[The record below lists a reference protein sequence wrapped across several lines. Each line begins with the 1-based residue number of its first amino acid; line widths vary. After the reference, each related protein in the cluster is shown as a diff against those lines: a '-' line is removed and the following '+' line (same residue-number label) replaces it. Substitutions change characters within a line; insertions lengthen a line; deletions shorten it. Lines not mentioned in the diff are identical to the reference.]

1 MIGMSSSQISEAE
14 RIAIEDTQRW
24 LMQAVVGLNLC
35 PFAKAVVTKNLV
47 RYRVCLSAEPADVL
61 TLLRNELQHLAS
73 TDESLLDT
81 TLLIAPR
88 LLPDFLAFNAFLSD
102 CDDVLLDL
110 DLEGV
115 LQIADFH
122 PHYTFAGEDPQ
133 GMSHFTNR
141 TPYPTLHLL
150 RESSI
155 DKAVAAYPDAAL
167 IYERNMALLEKMGH
181 EGWAALGLQARVTD
195 TAQ

>member
-1 MIGMSSSQISEAE
+1 MIGMTPSQISEAE
-14 RIAIEDTQRW
+14 RITIEDTQRW

-47 RYRVCLSAEPADVL
+47 RYRVCLSTEPADVL
-61 TLLRNELQHLAS
+61 NMLREELQHLSSA
-73 TDESLLDT
+73 DETLLDT

-102 CDDVLLDL
+102 CDDVLLDMN
-110 DLEGV
+110 LEGV

-167 IYERNMALLEKMGH
+167 IYQRNMALLEKMGR

>member
-14 RIAIEDTQRW
+14 RVAIEDTQRW

-47 RYRVCLSAEPADVL
+47 RYRVCLSTEPADVL
-61 TLLRNELQHLAS
+61 KLLSEELQHLSS

-81 TLLIAPR
+81 TLLIAPH
-88 LLPDFLAFNAFLSD
+88 LLPDFYEFNAFLSD
-102 CDDVLLDL
+102 CEDVLLDMN
-110 DLEGV
+110 LEGV

-122 PHYTFAGEDPQ
+122 PQYTFAGEDPQ

-167 IYERNMALLEKMGH
+167 IYERNMALLEKMGR
-181 EGWAALGLQARVTD
+181 EGWAALELQARVTD

>member
-1 MIGMSSSQISEAE
+1 MIGMTPSQISETE
-14 RIAIEDTQRW
+14 RITIEDTQRW
-24 LMQAVVGLNLC
+24 LLQAVVGLNLC

-47 RYRVCLSAEPADVL
+47 RYRVCLSTEPADVL
-61 TLLRNELQHLAS
+61 KLLREELQHLSS
-73 TDESLLDT
+73 TDELLLDT
-81 TLLIAPR
+81 TLLIAPH
-88 LLPDFLAFNAFLSD
+88 LLPDFYEFNALLSD
-102 CDDVLLDL
+102 CEDVLLDMN
-110 DLEGV
+110 LEGV

-167 IYERNMALLEKMGH
+167 IYERNMALLEKMGR

-195 TAQ
+195 IAQ

>member
-1 MIGMSSSQISEAE
+1 MIGMTTSPMPEAE

-24 LMQAVVGLNLC
+24 LLQAVVGLNLC

-47 RYRVCLSAEPADVL
+47 RYRVCLSTEPADVL
-61 TLLRNELQHLAS
+61 KLLREELQHLAS
-73 TDESLLDT
+73 TDELLLDT

-88 LLPDFLAFNAFLSD
+88 LLPDFYEFNAFLSD

-110 DLEGV
+110 NLDGV

-155 DKAVAAYPDAAL
+155 DKAVTAYPDAAL
-167 IYERNMALLEKMGH
+167 IYERNMALLEKMGR

>member
-24 LMQAVVGLNLC
+24 LMLAVVGLNLC

-61 TLLRNELQHLAS
+61 NMLREELQHLSSA
-73 TDESLLDT
+73 DEALFDT

-110 DLEGV
+110 NLDGV

-122 PHYTFAGEDPQ
+122 PQYTFAGEDPQ

-167 IYERNMALLEKMGH
+167 IYERNMALLEKMGR

>member
-1 MIGMSSSQISEAE
+1 MIGMTPSQISEAE
-14 RIAIEDTQRW
+14 RITIEDTQRW

-47 RYRVCLSAEPADVL
+47 RYRACLSTEPADVL
-61 TLLRNELQHLAS
+61 TLLREELQHLAS
-73 TDESLLDT
+73 TDELLLDT

-88 LLPDFLAFNAFLSD
+88 LLPDFYEFNAFLSD

-110 DLEGV
+110 NLDGV

-122 PHYTFAGEDPQ
+122 PQYTFAGEDPQ

-155 DKAVAAYPDAAL
+155 DKAVTAYPDAAL
-167 IYERNMALLEKMGH
+167 IYERNMVLLEKMGR
-181 EGWAALGLQARVTD
+181 EGWEALGLEARLNS
-195 TAQ
+195 

>member
-1 MIGMSSSQISEAE
+1 MIGMTTQQPFQAE
-14 RIAIEDTQRW
+14 RIVIEDTQRW

-47 RYRVCLSAEPADVL
+47 RYRVCLSSEPTDVL
-61 TLLRNELQHLAS
+61 AMLRAELQHLAS

-81 TLLIAPR
+81 TLLIAPY

-102 CDDVLLDL
+102 CDKVLLDMNL
-110 DLEGV
+110 DGV

-167 IYERNMALLEKMGH
+167 IYERNMALLEKMGRK
-181 EGWAALGLQARVTD
+181 GWAAVGLQARLTD
-195 TAQ
+195 AAQ

>member
-1 MIGMSSSQISEAE
+1 MIGMTPSQISETE
-14 RIAIEDTQRW
+14 RITIEDTQRW
-24 LMQAVVGLNLC
+24 LLQAVVGLNLC

-47 RYRVCLSAEPADVL
+47 RYRVCLSTEPADVL
-61 TLLRNELQHLAS
+61 KLLREELQHLSS
-73 TDESLLDT
+73 TDELLLDT
-81 TLLIAPR
+81 TLLIAPH
-88 LLPDFLAFNAFLSD
+88 LLPDFYEFNAFLSD
-102 CDDVLLDL
+102 CEDVLLDMN
-110 DLEGV
+110 LEGV

-133 GMSHFTNR
+133 GISHFTNR

-167 IYERNMALLEKMGH
+167 IYERNMALLEKMGR

-195 TAQ
+195 IAQ